1 MTRLVF
7 VLIGAVLLASCHVS
21 NRLYNP
27 ASARKAGE
35 PPARQSVVAI
45 TPNSTQPDVVDP
57 ACTPT
62 NKACLAFLEFD
73 DMGESWDRRQ
83 LPEAIAMIERATSLP
98 RPPVVAVFIHGWK
111 NNARNEEGR
120 RNGNVIG
127 FEGILEYL
135 RQSVYPDSPI
145 VGLYIGWRGDLI
157 PSYWPVRRQLS
168 YFNREN
174 AAIRVPGPS
183 LTNALVSVATTAH
196 QRNPGSYVLMIGHS
210 FGALV
215 LERALSQAMADYA
228 LRASAGSGTT
238 TTPDGGWADLVTYV
252 NSAAAANEGKQ
263 MLDLLKNRSVFLTR
277 DNTGREYPQPLF
289 LSVSSLGD
297 MATRFALPIGH
308 GPSFL
313 VHKTTGSFRSY
324 AEPDVPQPPVQAQSA
339 YFTSTVAHM
348 QALQSHT
355 VNEGAACAEGSAPLS
370 PPVSFTLPNTKTYQL
385 CEKGGRWND
394 TPYWAMQ
401 VPASVVRNHS
411 SIFTE
416 DLVRLLH
423 VFLPAKE
430 IVADPQRRP
439 RLLAAVTPARAKAG
453 AAITVRGAR
462 FGATPGSIAVAG
474 QQVTATEWTDW
485 RIAFTLPSGL
495 AAGQARV
502 TLTTSDKGQTVFPLD
517 SLTVEP

>member
-1 MTRLVF
+1 MMRLIIV
-7 VLIGAVLLASCHVS
+7 LASVVVLTACHVS

-27 ASARKAGE
+27 ASGLGDT
-35 PPARQSVVAI
+35 PALESVVAL
-45 TPNSTQPDVVDP
+45 TPNSSQPDVVD
-57 ACTPT
+57 ATCTPVG
-62 NKACLAFLEFD
+62 KACLAFLEFD

-98 RPPVVAVFIHGWK
+98 RPPVVVVFIHGWK
-111 NNARNEEGR
+111 NNADRDER
-120 RNGNVIG
+120 HRNGNVVG

-135 RQSVYPDSPI
+135 RHSVYPQSPVI
-145 VGLYIGWRGDLI
+145 GIYIGWRGDLI
-157 PSYWPVRRQLS
+157 PPYWPARRQLS

-183 LTNALVSVATTAH
+183 LTTALVTVATTAH

-228 LRASAGSGTT
+228 LRAATDTSTT
-238 TTPDGGWADLVTYV
+238 STTRDGGWADLVTYI

-263 MLDLLKNRSVFLTR
+263 MLDLLKNRTVFLTR
-277 DNTGREYPQPLF
+277 DDTGRDYPHPLF

-297 MATRFALPIGH
+297 AATRFALPVGH

-313 VHKTTGSFRSY
+313 VHKSTGSFRSY
-324 AEPDVPQPPVQAQSA
+324 GAADAPQPPVTAQSA

-355 VNEGAACAEGSAPLS
+355 VAEGTACTEDSTPLS
-370 PPVSFTLPNTKTYQL
+370 PAVSFTLPNAKTYQL
-385 CEKGGRWND
+385 CEKSGRWND

-401 VPASVVRNHS
+401 IPASIVRDHS

-416 DLVRLLH
+416 DFVKLMR
-423 VFLPAKE
+423 VFLPAPE
-430 IVADPQRRP
+430 VVADPQRRP
-439 RLLAAVTPARAKAG
+439 RLLAAVTPARAQAG
-453 AAITVRGAR
+453 SSITLRGLH
-462 FGATPGSIAVAG
+462 FGTTPGSIAVAS
-474 QQVTATEWTDW
+474 QQAMVTEWNDW
-485 RIAFTLPSGL
+485 SVVFALPSGL
-495 AAGQARV
+495 APGQTRI
-502 TLTTSDKGQTVFPLD
+502 TLTTSDTRQTIFPLE

>member
-1 MTRLVF
+1 MTRFLLA
-7 VLIGAVLLASCHVS
+7 LIGTVLLASCHVS

-27 ASARKAGE
+27 ASPRQAGE
-35 PPARQSVVAI
+35 APARQSIVAI
-45 TPNSTQPDVVDP
+45 TPNGNQPDVVDP
-57 ACTPT
+57 SCTPT
-62 NKACLAFLEFD
+62 NKVCLAFLEFD
-73 DMGESWDRRQ
+73 DMGESWDRGQ
-83 LPEAIAMIERATSLP
+83 LPEAVALIERATSLP
-98 RPPVVAVFIHGWK
+98 HPPVVVVFIHGWK
-111 NNARNEEGR
+111 NNARNDEGH

-135 RQSVYPDSPI
+135 RQSVYPDFPI

-157 PSYWPVRRQLS
+157 PTYWPVRRQLS

-196 QRNPGSYVLMIGHS
+196 RRNPGSYVLMIGHS

-228 LRASAGSGTT
+228 LRASAGSDT

-263 MLDLLKNRSVFLTR
+263 MLDLLKNRSVFVTR
-277 DNTGREYPQPLF
+277 DNAGREYPQPLF

-355 VNEGAACAEGSAPLS
+355 VNEGTACAEGSTPLS
-370 PPVSFTLPNTKTYQL
+370 PPVSFRLPNTKTYQL
-385 CEKGGRWND
+385 CEKGARWND

-401 VPASVVRNHS
+401 VPASIVRNHS

-430 IVADPQRRP
+430 IVADPQHRP

-453 AAITVRGAR
+453 DAITVRGTH
-462 FGATPGSIAVAG
+462 FGAAPGSIAVAG
-474 QQVTATEWTDW
+474 QHATVTEWADW
-485 RIAFTLPSGL
+485 RVAFTLPSGL
-495 AAGQARV
+495 ATGQTRI
-502 TLTTSDKGQTVFPLD
+502 TLTTSDKSQTVFPID
-517 SLTVEP
+517 TLTVEP